1 MLLSTIL
8 GHFVENV
15 EFLCEQ
21 STFRTIGVDF
31 VAAYLDSCHRATMF
45 QTKFNSLKMQKKISL

>member
-1 MLLSTIL
+1 MIL

-21 STFRTIGVDF
+21 RLGTIGVDF

-45 QTKFNSLKMQKKISL
+45 QTKFNSLKMQKKISLLV

>member
-1 MLLSTIL
+1 MIL

-21 STFRTIGVDF
+21 STFRTIGVDLWLLTLTAVTEQPCF
-31 VAAYLDSCHRATMF
+31 K
-45 QTKFNSLKMQKKISL
+45 QSLTA